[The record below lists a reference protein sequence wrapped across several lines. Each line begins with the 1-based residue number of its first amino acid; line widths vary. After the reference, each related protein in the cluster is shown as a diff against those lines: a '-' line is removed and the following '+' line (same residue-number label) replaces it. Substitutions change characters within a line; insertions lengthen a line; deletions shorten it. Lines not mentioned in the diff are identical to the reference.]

1 MNPNPMNPMNPQ
13 GPQGAPKKSTATII
27 IVVVIV
33 GGLAALCC
41 IGTLAAIAI
50 PNFIRFQARSKQSE
64 VKTNLKAAY
73 FAEKSYFGE
82 KEQYSDDFKE
92 IGFAPERGNRYLY
105 LASDLFVYSK
115 AGGGTL
121 IPGGASGPHSII
133 AADTRVAP
141 GASAP
146 AYIAGIPPAL
156 LAEAGVHGNCPDA
169 CSVTLIGV
177 GNVDNDST
185 LDVWSVSSEARTI
198 GGESVPAG
206 QPYMHVND
214 ITE

>member
-1 MNPNPMNPMNPQ
+1 MNPNPMNPLNPQ

-27 IVVVIV
+27 IIVVIV

-64 VKTNLKAAY
+64 VKSNLKAAY
-73 FAEKSYFGE
+73 FAEKSYFAE
-82 KEQYSDDFKE
+82 KEEYSDDFQT
-92 IGFAPERGNRYLY
+92 IGFSPERGNRYLY
-105 LASDLFVYSK
+105 LVSE
-115 AGGGTL
+115 GGGTL
-121 IPGGASGPHSII
+121 IPGGANGPHSII
-133 AADTRVAP
+133 AADTKVAP

-146 AYIAGIPPAL
+146 AYLAGIPPAL
-156 LAEAGVHGNCPDA
+156 LAQAGVQGTCPDA
-169 CSVTLIGV
+169 CSVTLLGV

-206 QPYMHVND
+206 QPYQHVND
-214 ITE
+214 LTE